1 MLETGT
7 QRDKYLQEL
16 VQTNALLESAIQHN
30 DVQEQEI
37 ERLRVKMAA
46 LSSLGETR
54 ECRPVRGG
62 LLAVPGGLDGGYGK
76 LTAVLTNVVFY
87 RKT

>member
-16 VQTNALLESAIQHN
+16 VQTDALLESAIQHN
-30 DVQEQEI
+30 DVQEV

-46 LSSLGETR
+46 LSALGETR
-54 ECRPVRGG
+54 ECRSVWNGE
-62 LLAVPGGLDGGYGK
+62 
-76 LTAVLTNVVFY
+76 N
-87 RKT
+87 